1 MALVQRTHLLR
12 LRFRDNDLAESTCE
26 INLPTGVG
34 LSSALTFLVS
44 WRAIVVQV
52 SSAVCIDADLIVRY
66 IEPAPA
72 SAGAGSDCL
81 RSGTFILNTATA
93 DLAVVRVPSIDAALL
108 ESSGP
113 YAGIRVDQ
121 SITAIIDFVAAL
133 TSGIGGVE
141 PCDPFVSDL
150 VSIDQAFREQF

>member
-26 INLPTGVG
+26 INLSSGVG
-34 LSSALTFLVS
+34 LSSALTFLAS
-44 WRAIVVQV
+44 WRAIVISL
-52 SSAVCIDADLIVRY
+52 SSATCTDADLIVRY
-66 IEPAPA
+66 VEPAPA

-81 RSGTFILNTATA
+81 RSGTFILDTATA
-93 DLAVVRVPSIDAALL
+93 DLAVVRVPSIDVTML

-121 SITAIIDFVAAL
+121 TITAIIDFVAAL

-141 PCDPFVSDL
+141 PCDPFASDL
-150 VSIDQAFREQF
+150 VIIDQAFKEQF